1 MNLTDAYGR
10 TIRNIRVSVTSRCNL
25 NCVYCHREGEDNPEG
40 EISREDIAEILR
52 VAKKFGVNSVK
63 FTGGEPLVRKD
74 IVEIIAS
81 VPEGMESSITTNG
94 VLLSNLAEDLKAA
107 GLSRANV
114 SLDTIDPIKYAQITG
129 KDYLPKVLEGID
141 AAVKAGLTPVKINVV
156 LLKGVN
162 ENELD
167 NFAEYVRGNRDLIIQ
182 YIEMMEFEGTKFHV
196 DLTPL
201 EEELSSRSKIILTR
215 RMHHRKKYCLDDAE
229 VEIVRPMHNKEFCAH
244 CNRLRVT
251 SDGKLKPCLLR
262 HDNHIDVRGK
272 RGEELEALF
281 KKAVQ
286 ERKPFFT

>member
-1 MNLTDAYGR
+1 MILTDAYGR
-10 TIRNIRVSVTSRCNL
+10 TVRNIRVSVTSRCNL

-40 EISREDIAEILR
+40 EISRDDIAEILR
-52 VAKKFGVNSVK
+52 VAKKYGVNSVK

-74 IVEIIAS
+74 IVDIIAS

-94 VLLSNLAEDLKAA
+94 VLLGALAEDLKAA

-114 SLDTIDPIKYAQITG
+114 SLDTLNPVKYAQVTG

-141 AAVKAGLTPVKINVV
+141 AAVKARLTPVKINVV

-167 NFAEYVRGNRDLIIQ
+167 DFAEYVRGNRDLIIQ
-182 YIEMMEFEGTKFHV
+182 YIEMMEFEGTKYHV
-196 DLTPL
+196 DLSPL
-201 EEELSSRSKIILTR
+201 EAELSSRSKTIITR

-229 VEIVRPMHNKEFCAH
+229 VEIVRPMHNREFCAH

-262 HDNHIDVRGK
+262 SDNHIDVRGK
-272 RGEELEALF
+272 RGEELENLF

>member
-1 MNLTDAYGR
+1 MILTDAYGR
-10 TIRNIRVSVTSRCNL
+10 TVRNIRVSVTSRCNL

-94 VLLSNLAEDLKAA
+94 VLLGTLAEDLKAA

-114 SLDTIDPIKYAQITG
+114 SLDTLDPIKYAQVTG

-162 ENELD
+162 EDELD
-167 NFAEYVRGNRDLIIQ
+167 DFAEYVRGNRDLIIQ

-201 EEELSSRSKIILTR
+201 EDELSKRSKIILTR

-229 VEIVRPMHNKEFCAH
+229 VEIVRPMHNREFCAH

>member
-1 MNLTDAYGR
+1 MKLTDTYGR
-10 TIRNIRVSVTSRCNL
+10 TIRNIRISVTSRCNL
-25 NCVYCHREGEDNPEG
+25 NCVYCHREGENNPEG
-40 EISREDIAEILR
+40 EISRDDIAEILR
-52 VAKKFGVNSVK
+52 VAKKYGVNSVK

-94 VLLSNLAEDLKAA
+94 VFLGTLAEDLKAA

-114 SLDTIDPIKYAQITG
+114 SLDTLDPIKYAQITG
-129 KDYLPKVLEGID
+129 KACLPKVLEGID

-167 NFAEYVRGNRDLIIQ
+167 KFAEYVRGNRDLIIQ
-182 YIEMMEFEGTKFHV
+182 YIEMMEFQGTKYHV

-201 EEELSSRSKIILTR
+201 EEELSKRSKIILTR

-229 VEIVRPMHNKEFCAH
+229 VEIVRPMHNREFCAH

-272 RGEELEALF
+272 RGEELEELF